1 MSQSPGSTSFFATVL
16 RLAILALG
24 VTLATKLIPGITCD
38 SGSTLLAVVTLL
50 TLFNWILKPLLVV
63 FTLPFIVATLGL
75 GLLLINALLFLWVG
89 RLVNGFHVA
98 GFGTALLGSIVVSLT
113 NLMIS
118 ALIRRSRAADL
129 RRKPPGRDG
138 GDAIDI

>member
-1 MSQSPGSTSFFATVL
+1 ML

-24 VTLATKLIPGITCD
+24 VTLAAKLIPGISCD
-38 SGSTLLAVVTLL
+38 STSTLVAVVTLL
-50 TLFNWILKPLLVV
+50 TLFNWILKPLLVI
-63 FTLPFIVATLGL
+63 FTLPFIVATLGF
-75 GLLLINALLFLWVG
+75 GLLLINALLFLLVG

-113 NLMIS
+113 NLMIT

-129 RRKPPGRDG
+129 RRKPTRRGG

>member
-1 MSQSPGSTSFFATVL
+1 MTQTPGSTSLLATLL

-24 VTLATKLIPGITCD
+24 VTLATKLIPGIHCD

-50 TLFNWILKPLLVV
+50 TFFNWILKPVLVI

-75 GLLLINALLFLWVG
+75 GLLLINALLFLLVG
-89 RLVNGFHVA
+89 HLVNGFSVA

-113 NLMIS
+113 NLMIT
-118 ALIRRSRAADL
+118 ALIRRSRNADRP
-129 RRKPPGRDG
+129 RRPTRKDG